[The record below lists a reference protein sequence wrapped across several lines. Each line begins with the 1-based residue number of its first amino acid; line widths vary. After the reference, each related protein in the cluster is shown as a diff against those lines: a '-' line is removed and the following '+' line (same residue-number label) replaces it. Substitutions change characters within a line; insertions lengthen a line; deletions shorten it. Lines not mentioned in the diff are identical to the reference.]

1 MLLWRSGPHYCAASL
16 KKALFSV
23 FVRLKVSF
31 YENTSFTN
39 YASGIRLPNCSRLA
53 INWKNGNDGIIFWHY
68 VIFKISWPYFISF
81 VRFSYW
87 SKFHVKIITCSGAMT
102 IPFYNGLTR
111 ILKTEIPPSEFCQI
125 SWDWRELGL
134 TKLVQMSL
142 IQCYWMLQKVR
153 VTAFTVSE
161 LLKRN
166 QRRVKLPPF
175 PLLPPSLWLW
185 ESIWTLRRKYKKIIF
200 LFQYQLKNN
209 LIILKQLPTN

>member
-111 ILKTEIPPSEFCQI
+111 NPENGNTPVWVLPNILRLAWVRINKLGTNVCSTMLLNVAKSQGYSFYRFWVIKGKPTEGKISPPPPS
-125 SWDWRELGL
+125 
-134 TKLVQMSL
+134 
-142 IQCYWMLQKVR
+142 
-153 VTAFTVSE
+153 
-161 LLKRN
+161 
-166 QRRVKLPPF
+166 
-175 PLLPPSLWLW
+175 PSLPFDF
-185 ESIWTLRRKYKKIIF
+185 ESQFEYLG
-200 LFQYQLKNN
+200 KNTE
-209 LIILKQLPTN
+209 KSYFFFSTS